1 MALAGAI
8 AVYGATGYTGR
19 LVAREGARRGLP
31 IVLSGRDAG
40 RLHAV
45 ARELGVDVP
54 VRAAALDDRD
64 ALRHALGDCAA
75 VINCAGP
82 FTRLGEPVVRA
93 AVETGTHY
101 VDTTGEQPFM
111 QRVIE
116 RYDDAARAAEVAVVP
131 AAGFDY
137 LPGDL
142 ISRLAATGH
151 EPLRELVAAYAVTGF
166 AATRGTLHS
175 ALQGMRGG
183 DVAYED
189 GEWRRAGPGPLRASF
204 TFPEP
209 VGRQPVARFP
219 AGEVLTVPRHTR
231 TRKVTT
237 LITTTTILPV
247 PALAPVVAALTPAL
261 GVILRTPVRALAD
274 AAIDRLPEGP
284 SEEQRRRSRF
294 TVAVLAHGEGGAT
307 GRGVVS
313 GGDVYG
319 LTAASAV
326 QAASLLADEGYDRTG
341 VLSPASAFEP
351 TAFLDYLGDHGL
363 TYELDRVAEA
373 AAI

>member
-1 MALAGAI
+1 
-8 AVYGATGYTGR
+8 
-19 LVAREGARRGLP
+19 
-31 IVLSGRDAG
+31 
-40 RLHAV
+40 
-45 ARELGVDVP
+45 
-54 VRAAALDDRD
+54 
-64 ALRHALGDCAA
+64 
-75 VINCAGP
+75 
-82 FTRLGEPVVRA
+82 
-93 AVETGTHY
+93 
-101 VDTTGEQPFM
+101 
-111 QRVIE
+111 
-116 RYDDAARAAEVAVVP
+116 
-131 AAGFDY
+131 
-137 LPGDL
+137 
-142 ISRLAATGH
+142 
-151 EPLRELVAAYAVTGF
+151 
-166 AATRGTLHS
+166 
-175 ALQGMRGG
+175 
-183 DVAYED
+183 
-189 GEWRRAGPGPLRASF
+189 
-204 TFPEP
+204 

-231 TRKVTT
+231 TRKVTA
-237 LITTTTILPV
+237 LITTTTILPL

-326 QAASLLADEGYDRTG
+326 HAASLLADEGYDRTG

-351 TAFLDYLGDHGL
+351 TAFLDHLGDHGL

-373 AAI
+373 AAV